1 MTSFLL
7 WIPPIEHGKGSLA
20 FVGELHNVIN
30 TWTISGAFHIWR
42 IGLFID
48 IPFGSLTCM
57 VWSSWRSEMSIRYP
71 HQALRMD
78 ISTSLWQF
86 SKLWKITMEMIGKS
100 SNYIGHGFHSFH
112 SLVYWNISRLPGC
125 TELDSSFELPS
136 GYENVQTSSPSS
148 HQHPSTLRPKRQNSH
163 ARSQQRPVAH
173 WSWKIYRPHP
183 HNIARW
189 VKNDEI
195 VQECPKVIKCCPSQM
210 ISVSYSQLWVRS
222 LVVFQQGMLVQQL
235 KNQASKDVPAQNPG
249 LSPIFCDLWLAHD
262 E

>member
-1 MTSFLL
+1 
-7 WIPPIEHGKGSLA
+7 
-20 FVGELHNVIN
+20 
-30 TWTISGAFHIWR
+30 
-42 IGLFID
+42 
-48 IPFGSLTCM
+48 M

-210 ISVSYSQLWVRS
+210 IGVSYSQLWVRS
-222 LVVFQQGMLVQQL
+222 LVLFQQGMLVQQL